1 MEDTIFIFLVI
12 FVIFLSHSST
22 FNLKMLTFPLINMY
36 IYNEVF
42 LLCVRI
48 VQAPGYF
55 MHKMARAQRS
65 SHGLLG
71 FDAV

>member
-1 MEDTIFIFLVI
+1 
-12 FVIFLSHSST
+12 
-22 FNLKMLTFPLINMY
+22 MLTFPLINMY